1 MDLSVII
8 PAYNEEKR
16 LPETLQDIAKF
27 LNTYEKEVEV
37 LVVDDGSTDNTIK
50 VAQEYG
56 KQIQHFRVIAQEQN
70 QGKGAAVKRGMQEAK
85 GEWKLFMDADNA
97 TPLNEVELLWPSTN
111 EYEVI
116 IGSRHLKTSNV
127 VIAQPWYRRLISR
140 AGNLLIQATIVRG
153 IVDTQAGFKLFSKK
167 AAQDIFSKQE
177 IMRWGFDMELLAI
190 AQKIFGYQI
199 KEVPISWYNSNESRL
214 RPIRDSWR
222 TLKELMKIK
231 WNLMTGVYKKSRN

>member
-16 LPETLQDIAKF
+16 LPETLQDIATF
-27 LNTYEKEVEV
+27 LESYDKEVEV
-37 LVVDDGSTDNTIK
+37 LVIDDGSTDKTIEVSNSFSNAIK
-50 VAQEYG
+50 
-56 KQIQHFRVIAQEQN
+56 HLRVIAQEQN
-70 QGKGAAVKRGMQEAK
+70 QGKGAAVKRGMLEAK
-85 GEWKLFMDADNA
+85 GDWKLFMDADNA
-97 TPLNEVELLWPSTN
+97 TPLNEIDLLWPSTK
-111 EYEVI
+111 EFEVI

-153 IVDTQAGFKLFSKK
+153 IVDTQAGFKLFSNE
-167 AAQDIFSKQE
+167 AAQKIFSKQQ
-177 IMRWGFDMELLAI
+177 ITRWGFDMELLAI
-190 AQKIFGYQI
+190 AQKIFGYKI
-199 KEVPISWYNSNESRL
+199 KEVPISWYNSSESRL

-231 WNLMTGVYKKSRN
+231 WNLMTNAYKK